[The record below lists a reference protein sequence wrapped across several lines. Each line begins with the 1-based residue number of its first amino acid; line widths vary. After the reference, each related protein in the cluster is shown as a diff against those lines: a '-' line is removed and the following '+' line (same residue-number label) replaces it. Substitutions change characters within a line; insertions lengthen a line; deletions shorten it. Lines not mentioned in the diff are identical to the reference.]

1 MARSSQTGIR
11 TDGVVSAVCV
21 LVALTLLL
29 LPDRAQIQVSHVLSQ
44 VLINPWLQVRNF
56 GEDVLRVR
64 EENARLSAEVET
76 LRLQLQARARAVTD
90 AERAAGPALPP
101 GVDAPLAPCQV
112 VARKRARLATMIQV
126 RSLEP
131 LGWRP
136 ELPVITRAG
145 FLGRVHTVID
155 GRSAWVELLTAP
167 DMALGVEFAR
177 TGVLGVL
184 RPRAGR
190 FVVELVGR
198 DEDVL
203 PGDLLITSGIA
214 EVRDEVGGPV
224 HDPVPRG
231 LRVGV
236 VQDVSAPSDQIFKE
250 ISVTPHAEFR
260 RNETVYVVGAAP
272 RDPDAAVAQPAM
284 PGQTAAAGEKAAAGA
299 ASGDSP

>member
-29 LPDRAQIQVSHVLSQ
+29 LPDRVQIQVSHALSA
-44 VLINPWLQVRNF
+44 VLINPWLEVRNF

-64 EENARLSAEVET
+64 ADNARLSAEVQT
-76 LRLQLQARARAVTD
+76 LRLQLQARQRSADD
-90 AERAAGPALPP
+90 AARAAGPALPS
-101 GVDAPLAPCQV
+101 GVDVPLAPCQV

-131 LGWRP
+131 LDWQP

-155 GRSAWVELLTAP
+155 ERSAWVELLTAP

-177 TGVLGVL
+177 TGVVGVL

-236 VQDVSAPSDQIFKE
+236 VEDVSAPSDQIFKE
-250 ISVTPHAEFR
+250 IAVNPHAEFR
-260 RNETVYVVGAAP
+260 HNETVYVVGAAP
-272 RDPDAAVAQPAM
+272 
-284 PGQTAAAGEKAAAGA
+284 
-299 ASGDSP
+299 